1 MREKELWMQDR
12 EQKLIQEKKVL
23 EERVKNLEEE
33 LLKQVQINK
42 DMAKKMRLIEL

>member
-1 MREKELWMQDR
+1 MQDR

>member
-1 MREKELWMQDR
+1 M
-12 EQKLIQEKKVL
+12 IQEKKVL